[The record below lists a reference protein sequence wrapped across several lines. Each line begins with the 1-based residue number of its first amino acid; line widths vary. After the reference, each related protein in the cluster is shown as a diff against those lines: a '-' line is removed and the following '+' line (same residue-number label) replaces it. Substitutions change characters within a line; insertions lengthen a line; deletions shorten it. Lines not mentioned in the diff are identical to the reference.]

1 MYTTLYEHNNSFLSM
16 KPITLINS
24 AVYLFPG
31 LLLEEKPKE
40 VVHDRKEYFRAYHQG
55 NKEVRKIKGY

>member
-1 MYTTLYEHNNSFLSM
+1 M